1 MYKQNSYVWVIA
13 CIMLVAVSGSF
24 DVGKF
29 IAPLI
34 VVSAFAF
41 VNIKYQMRHVQYLL
55 FFSISFA
62 SLLGFTE
69 TLTGSHAESSNI
81 LLYGLSFYTAS
92 MAY

>member
-41 VNIKYQMRHVQYLL
+41 VAT
-55 FFSISFA
+55 S
-62 SLLGFTE
+62 SLM
-69 TLTGSHAESSNI
+69 SSSVGCI
-81 LLYGLSFYTAS
+81 
-92 MAY
+92 